1 MLDTKLS
8 ECFDIEAVKTE
19 LNEIKSHLDDDVNN
33 PNEILRSNISRAER
47 LLDKIENEWEV
58 GTTNAT
64 IKLVEIAAKL
74 IECITSAANSMLAND
89 VSLETTNQ
97 KQEFLDLKKLEFELK
112 KNKGEKSLSAG
123 DNNTYNTQN
132 NIILTSREDIL
143 KLMK

>member
-33 PNEILRSNISRAER
+33 PNKILRSNISRAER

-112 KNKGEKSLSAG
+112 KNKGEKSLPAG

>member
-19 LNEIKSHLDDDVNN
+19 LNEIKSQLDEDVNN

-112 KNKGEKSLSAG
+112 KNKGEKSLPAG

>member
-1 MLDTKLS
+1 
-8 ECFDIEAVKTE
+8 
-19 LNEIKSHLDDDVNN
+19 
-33 PNEILRSNISRAER
+33 
-47 LLDKIENEWEV
+47 
-58 GTTNAT
+58 
-64 IKLVEIAAKL
+64 
-74 IECITSAANSMLAND
+74 MLAND

-112 KNKGEKSLSAG
+112 KNKGEKSLPAG

>member
-112 KNKGEKSLSAG
+112 KNKEEKSLPAG

>member
-19 LNEIKSHLDDDVNN
+19 LNEIKSQLDEDVNN

-112 KNKGEKSLSAG
+112 KNKEEKSLPAG

>member
-112 KNKGEKSLSAG
+112 KNKGEKSLPAG